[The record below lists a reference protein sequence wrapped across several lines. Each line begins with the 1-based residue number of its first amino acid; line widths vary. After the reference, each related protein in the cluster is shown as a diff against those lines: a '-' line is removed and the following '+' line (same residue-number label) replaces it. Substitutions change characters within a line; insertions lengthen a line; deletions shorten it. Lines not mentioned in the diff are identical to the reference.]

1 MPQSKK
7 ATAPRTPASR
17 TSRGM
22 SEGPKS
28 TASAPKATVQ
38 KPSAMSAMDDK
49 PKGTDKK
56 QHAIVKSKRARRS
69 DSGA

>member
-7 ATAPRTPASR
+7 STTPRTPASR

-28 TASAPKATVQ
+28 TAQ
-38 KPSAMSAMDDK
+38 KPSTMRAMDDK
-49 PKGTDKK
+49 PKG
-56 QHAIVKSKRARRS
+56 IEKSQKATAKSNRARRS